1 MKPQLLK
8 GSPLAVAL
16 SLAIAFPAAAADEGE
31 GHVTVATAA
40 SANLAAPT
48 DLDKV
53 EVRGYRAGYNV
64 EETRTATKTNT
75 ALINVP
81 QSITVVTEDMIDDTG
96 MRGLAD
102 VVQYVPGAGMA
113 QGEGHRD
120 APVLRG
126 NTSTA
131 DMFVDGMR
139 DDVQYFR
146 DLYNSERVE
155 VLKGPNAMI
164 FGRGGTGGVINRV
177 TKQAEW
183 VPTHEASLQLGSW
196 NRRRLTGDF
205 GQAVNEAF
213 AFRVTGLYEDSESFR
228 DGFELKRWG
237 INPSFAI
244 NAGENTQIRF
254 DLEHFEDERVTD
266 RGLPAYATPFNGRRL
281 PVDADRSTFFGSAA
295 NSPTT
300 LELDA
305 LNLMVEHDFGNAVLR
320 NRTRYAD
327 YGKFYQNVFPNGGAR
342 VFPATGE
349 RMVAIAAYSNDTQR
363 ENLFNQTDLT
373 FDLQTGAVRHGFL
386 VGLEFGRQETDNFR
400 KTGAFPSNTCYN
412 SAGAFIATTSAFCV
426 PLSNPGYNGPVTFA
440 QSATD
445 ADNHSVAKI
454 AAAYVQDQIEFSPK
468 WQAVVGVRFDRFK
481 VDFRNNRN
489 GATLSTTDN
498 LWSPRTGLVFKPVE
512 DLSLYA
518 SYGLTYLP
526 RAGEQLS
533 SITVSNA
540 TFEPEE
546 FKNYEI
552 GAKWN
557 VLPRLELSAAAFR
570 LDHSNVIV
578 PGATAGTSILV
589 DGERIEGVEIGL
601 AGNITDAWSVMGGY
615 AWQDGEILTAT
626 SRGNRPANLAE
637 QTASLWNRYNFNQR
651 WGAGLGAIH
660 RGEVFAQTTN
670 AVTLK
675 SFTRYD
681 AALFYSPTDYL
692 DLQLNIENVFDKKYF
707 ASAHNDNNI
716 TPGAPRGYYVTAN
729 FKF

>member
-16 SLAIAFPAAAADEGE
+16 SLAIAFPAAAADNSD
-31 GHVTVATAA
+31 GHAAAVTAT
-40 SANLAAPT
+40 STTLAAT

-64 EETRTATKTNT
+64 EETRTATRTNT

-81 QSITVVTEDMIDDTG
+81 QSITVVTKDMIDDTA

-183 VPTHEASLQLGSW
+183 APTHEASVQLGSW

-205 GQAVNEAF
+205 GQAVNETV
-213 AFRVTGLYEDSESFR
+213 AFRVTGLYEDSENFR

-244 NAGENTQIRF
+244 NAGENTLIRF

-266 RGLPAYATPFNGRRL
+266 RGLPSEATPFNGRRL
-281 PVDADRSTFFGSAA
+281 PVAADRSTFFGSAA
-295 NSPTT
+295 NSPAT
-300 LELDA
+300 LEVDA
-305 LNLMVEHDFGNAVLR
+305 VNLLVEHDFGTAVLR

-327 YGKFYQNVFPNGGAR
+327 YAKFYQNVYPSGPAR
-342 VFPATGE
+342 FAPTGE
-349 RMVAIAAYSNDTQR
+349 QMVAIGAYSNDTQR

-373 FDLQTGAVRHGFL
+373 FDVRTGGVDHGFL
-386 VGLEFGRQETDNFR
+386 VGMELGRQETDNFR
-400 KTGAFPSNTCYN
+400 QTGTFPSNACYN
-412 SAGAFIATTSAFCV
+412 GTGTFTVTTSAFCV
-426 PLSNPGYNGPVTFA
+426 PLANPGYNGPVTFA
-440 QSATD
+440 QSASD
-445 ADNHSVAKI
+445 ADNHSETRI
-454 AAAYVQDQIEFSPK
+454 AAAYLQDQIEFSPK
-468 WQAVVGVRFDRFK
+468 WQAVVGVRFDRFE

-489 GATLSTTDN
+489 GAKLSTTDN
-498 LWSPRTGLVFKPVE
+498 LWSPRTGLVFKPFE

-533 SITVSNA
+533 SITASNA
-540 TFEPEE
+540 VFEPEE
-546 FKNYEI
+546 FRNYEI

-570 LDHSNVIV
+570 LDHDNVIA
-578 PGATAGTSILV
+578 PDSNGRSILV

-615 AWQDGEILTAT
+615 AWQDGEILAPANL
-626 SRGNRPANLAE
+626 SGRRPANLAE
-637 QTASLWNRYNFNQR
+637 QTASLWNRYNFSEQ
-651 WGAGLGAIH
+651 WGVGLGAVY
-660 RGEVFAQTTN
+660 RGDVFAQTTN

-681 AALFYSPTDYL
+681 AAVFYAPTEYL